1 MSNQPGPGKS
11 GVSPSEFMRNLRPEL
26 YSDSTERPRYE
37 LDRGTLEYHLETITS
52 RNQTHA
58 FETFCRKLC
67 ERTVC
72 PNLRPATGP
81 EGGGDSKADSE
92 TLPLADELAD
102 LLFFGEPN
110 AGRERW
116 AFAFSAKKRWTD
128 KARTDVA
135 AAIGTGRGYQKIFF
149 VTSQFTR
156 SKDRARIEDELT
168 REHGAQVIIL
178 DRSWIVEQVIDHDHR
193 DLAVNYLSVG
203 TEVRTGGRLGPSD
216 YSRAQ
221 QLEDLERALAD
232 PKAFEGMALQRVSEA
247 LVAAK
252 LSRSLERPRIETD
265 GRFAR
270 AIRLAR
276 SEGSQYQQLEAQYES
291 LWTAFWWFDDIALV
305 NREYTDFEG
314 RVLPSDHAKLLE
326 MLCNLLQLLFNAT
339 LHRQLTS
346 EETDVAARASRLR
359 SRLAAIAQDA
369 TRPNN
374 ALEATT
380 SVLLIDVN
388 NAMLAGNS
396 EELSSLWP
404 QFSAVLD
411 KADGLGEF
419 DATRAINLIK
429 VFGQIAG
436 ADPAYIKLYDQL
448 VDFVSQRKSEAE
460 GALLLLERARQLDFD
475 RNFEMI
481 RLLGRAVRQLTKREH
496 SDSLA
501 EATQLLALA
510 YRSAGLLWAARAI
523 CLFAVATMF
532 IDAEEGGDLPASV
545 VPNVMMLAWI
555 SVELHDIPEALQA
568 VRLARGC
575 ANSLPLSEDSHAHFA
590 KRLEE
595 FDLIF
600 SCLAVN
606 LPVET
611 LQRLESIPDVLLG
624 LGLPNSRTW
633 LLYAL
638 GHEPAMRAEGSIPEE
653 ESASA
658 VLELACQLS
667 AQMPPDQ
674 RLRPFL
680 LNESAPGECVTL
692 VSGVRIAIKHCG
704 SLPSMLAAEAIAAA
718 LEVIFATLPERD
730 AFGHVQ
736 SFELKVLETSGIS
749 EPDFSIAGDQLS
761 ATVSWPVAIEPAT
774 LAQDGSL
781 QRVLIEIAIRVVAAT
796 CVMRNTG
803 DTLKALFETDAA
815 AQRVSSITIAGN
827 SRNRVF
833 GDKVARL
840 DKWTTLAPTSY
851 PLQTVRPRI
860 VPPSNAERRP
870 RTPAGTDTPQKEEQQ
885 PPRPTDHRLLT
896 TLSVIDIALWNKA
909 RWRGVAFFDFGPGRP
924 PAIGL
929 MFDNGG
935 AARAIFERWRGRF
948 GQRDSND
955 SIFVGIVR
963 GISKSNPTHYRV
975 LITSALPNSDE
986 PEPDSRRLTTVASR
1000 IQTMEPETSENLER
1014 FLSAYRRTGA
1024 YWLAPVVLQP
1034 VGKPDLL
1041 ADLAIFK
1048 RAVSI
1053 KAADEVGRH
1062 DIEIMAVHTVH
1073 DEEADGTQGAST

>member
-1 MSNQPGPGKS
+1 
-11 GVSPSEFMRNLRPEL
+11 
-26 YSDSTERPRYE
+26 
-37 LDRGTLEYHLETITS
+37 
-52 RNQTHA
+52 
-58 FETFCRKLC
+58 
-67 ERTVC
+67 
-72 PNLRPATGP
+72 
-81 EGGGDSKADSE
+81 
-92 TLPLADELAD
+92 
-102 LLFFGEPN
+102 
-110 AGRERW
+110 
-116 AFAFSAKKRWTD
+116 
-128 KARTDVA
+128 
-135 AAIGTGRGYQKIFF
+135 
-149 VTSQFTR
+149 
-156 SKDRARIEDELT
+156 
-168 REHGAQVIIL
+168 
-178 DRSWIVEQVIDHDHR
+178 
-193 DLAVNYLSVG
+193 
-203 TEVRTGGRLGPSD
+203 
-216 YSRAQ
+216 
-221 QLEDLERALAD
+221 
-232 PKAFEGMALQRVSEA
+232 
-247 LVAAK
+247 
-252 LSRSLERPRIETD
+252 
-265 GRFAR
+265 
-270 AIRLAR
+270 
-276 SEGSQYQQLEAQYES
+276 
-291 LWTAFWWFDDIALV
+291 
-305 NREYTDFEG
+305 
-314 RVLPSDHAKLLE
+314 
-326 MLCNLLQLLFNAT
+326 
-339 LHRQLTS
+339 
-346 EETDVAARASRLR
+346 
-359 SRLAAIAQDA
+359 
-369 TRPNN
+369 
-374 ALEATT
+374 
-380 SVLLIDVN
+380 
-388 NAMLAGNS
+388 
-396 EELSSLWP
+396 
-404 QFSAVLD
+404 
-411 KADGLGEF
+411 
-419 DATRAINLIK
+419 
-429 VFGQIAG
+429 
-436 ADPAYIKLYDQL
+436 
-448 VDFVSQRKSEAE
+448 
-460 GALLLLERARQLDFD
+460 
-475 RNFEMI
+475 
-481 RLLGRAVRQLTKREH
+481 
-496 SDSLA
+496 
-501 EATQLLALA
+501 
-510 YRSAGLLWAARAI
+510 
-523 CLFAVATMF
+523 
-532 IDAEEGGDLPASV
+532 
-545 VPNVMMLAWI
+545 MMLGWI

-575 ANSLPLSEDSHAHFA
+575 ANGLPLSEDSQAHFA

-595 FDLIF
+595 FDLVF

-638 GHEPAMRAEGSIPEE
+638 GHEPAMRAEGSIPED

-658 VLELACQLS
+658 VLDLACRLA

-674 RLRPFL
+674 RLRPYL
-680 LNESAPGECVTL
+680 LNESAPGKCVTL

-730 AFGHVQ
+730 VFGHVQ

-749 EPDFSIAGDQLS
+749 QPEFSLAADQLS

-781 QRVLIEIAIRVVAAT
+781 QRMLIEIAIRVVAAT

-840 DKWTTLAPTSY
+840 DEWTTLASTSY

-860 VPPSNAERRP
+860 VPTSNAERRP
-870 RTPAGTDTPQKEEQQ
+870 STPAGIDSHRKEEQQ

-896 TLSVIDIALWNKA
+896 TLSVIDIALWNEA

-924 PAIGL
+924 PAMGL

-975 LITSALPNSDE
+975 LITSALPNSGE
-986 PEPDSRRLTTVASR
+986 SAPDSRRLTTVASR

-1014 FLSAYRRTGA
+1014 FLCAYRRTGA

-1041 ADLAIFK
+1041 ADVAIFK
-1048 RAVSI
+1048 RTVSV